1 MKEKPYILIEDLE
14 VRYKNKVVLENI
26 FLEVNK
32 REIVSIVG
40 PNGGGKTTLL
50 KVILGLKDYTKGKVE
65 ILGKPPKEVDKKQI
79 GYLPQKEQTAKN
91 FPISVFETVM
101 MGRYPKLGFFKKP
114 SEKDREIVL
123 ECLKIVKM
131 EHLKDENINK
141 LSGGQRQR
149 VFIARAL
156 AMEPKILIL
165 DEPSTGLDIVAQ
177 EDFYKTL
184 VNIRDTKNMAIL
196 MVSHDIGVVS
206 TFVDKIACLN
216 KTIHYHGKSGNPIPE
231 DVLKK
236 VFGTNIQ
243 ILVHDQHCKG
253 CQRGEDD

>member
-1 MKEKPYILIEDLE
+1 MTEHYIYIEDLE
-14 VRYKNKVVLENI
+14 VRYQNKVVLKDI
-26 FLEVNK
+26 FLTVNK
-32 REIVSIVG
+32 GEIVCIVG

-50 KVILGLKDYTKGKVE
+50 KVILGLKDYTKGKIEV
-65 ILGKPPKEVDKKQI
+65 LGKPPEKVDKKEI
-79 GYLPQKEQTAKN
+79 GYLPQREDSNIN
-91 FPISVFETVM
+91 FPISVFEVVL
-101 MGRYPKLGFFKKP
+101 MGRYPKIGLLKKP
-114 SEKDREIVL
+114 SKKDKEIAF
-123 ECLKIVKM
+123 ESLKLVKM
-131 EHLKDENINK
+131 EKLKNENINK

-184 VNIRDTKNMAIL
+184 VDIKKQKDMAIL

-206 TFVDKIACLN
+206 TYVDRIACLN
-216 KTIHYHGKSGNPIPE
+216 KTIHYHGKSGTPIPGE
-231 DVLKK
+231 VLKK
-236 VFGTNIQ
+236 VFGSNIQ

-253 CQRGEDD
+253 CHRGEQT

>member
-1 MKEKPYILIEDLE
+1 MKKPYILIEDLE
-14 VRYKNKVVLENI
+14 VKYGNKIVLENI
-26 FLEVNK
+26 YLEVNK
-32 REIVSIVG
+32 GEIVCVVG

-50 KVILGLKDYTKGKVE
+50 KVILGLKDYSKGVIEVLGEKPDKVE
-65 ILGKPPKEVDKKQI
+65 KKEI
-79 GYLPQKEQTAKN
+79 GYLPQHENSKTD
-91 FPISVFETVM
+91 FPISVYEVVL
-101 MGRYPKLGFFKKP
+101 MGRYPKLGFLKKP
-114 SEKDREIVL
+114 SEKDKKIVE

-131 EHLKDENINK
+131 EQFKNENINK

-184 VNIRDTKNMAIL
+184 VEIREKKEMAIL

-216 KTIHYHGKSGNPIPE
+216 KTIHYHGKSGEPIPE
-231 DVLKK
+231 NVLKK
-236 VFGTNIQ
+236 VFGSNIQ

-253 CQRGEDD
+253 CHRGEND

>member
-1 MKEKPYILIEDLE
+1 MTKPYILIEDLE
-14 VRYKNKVVLENI
+14 VTYGNKIVLEDI
-26 FLEVNK
+26 YLSVEK
-32 REIVSIVG
+32 GEIVCIVG

-50 KVILGLKDYTKGKVE
+50 KVILGLKDYYKGKVE
-65 ILGKPPKEVDKKQI
+65 VLGKEPKDVDKKEI
-79 GYLPQKEQTAKN
+79 GYLPQRETTVAN
-91 FPISVFETVM
+91 FPISVFETVL
-101 MGRYPKLGFFKKP
+101 MGRYPKIGLLKKP
-114 SEKDREIVL
+114 SKRDKEIAI
-123 ECLKIVKM
+123 ESLKLVKM
-131 EHLKDENINK
+131 ENLKNENINK

-184 VNIRDTKNMAIL
+184 VEIKKQKEIAIL

-216 KTIHYHGKSGNPIPE
+216 KTIHYHGKSGTPIPNE
-231 DVLKK
+231 VLRK
-236 VFGTNIQ
+236 VFGSNIQ

-253 CQRGEDD
+253 CHRGEHD

>member
-1 MKEKPYILIEDLE
+1 MKPYILIEDLE
-14 VRYKNKVVLENI
+14 VKYQQKIVLENI
-26 FLEVNK
+26 YLEVNK
-32 REIVSIVG
+32 GEIVCVVG

-50 KVILGLKDYTKGKVE
+50 KVILGLKDYSKGSVLV
-65 ILGKPPKEVDKKQI
+65 LGKPPEYVDRKEI
-79 GYLPQKEQTAKN
+79 GYLPQQESSARN
-91 FPISVFETVM
+91 FPISVFEVVL
-101 MGRYPKLGFFKKP
+101 MGRYPKIGLLKKP
-114 SEKDREIVL
+114 DKEDKRIVE
-123 ECLKIVKM
+123 ECLKLVKM
-131 EHLKDENINK
+131 EHLKEENINN

-184 VNIRDTKNMAIL
+184 VEIRDKKEMAIL

-216 KTIHYHGKSGNPIPE
+216 RTIHYHGKSGQPIPE

-243 ILVHDQHCKG
+243 ILVHDQHCRG
-253 CQRGEDD
+253 CHRGNND

>member
-1 MKEKPYILIEDLE
+1 MKLPYILIEDLE
-14 VRYKNKVVLENI
+14 VKYHNKIVLKDI
-26 FLEVNK
+26 FLTVNK
-32 REIVSIVG
+32 GEIVCIVG

-50 KVILGLKDYTKGKVE
+50 KVILGLKDYTKGKIEV
-65 ILGKPPKEVDKKQI
+65 LGKPPEKVDKKEI
-79 GYLPQKEQTAKN
+79 GYLPQKEDSNIN
-91 FPISVFETVM
+91 FPISVFEVVL
-101 MGRYPKLGFFKKP
+101 MGRYPKIGFFKKP
-114 SEKDREIVL
+114 TKKDKEIAL
-123 ECLKIVKM
+123 ESLKLVKM
-131 EHLKDENINK
+131 ENLKDENINK

-184 VNIRDTKNMAIL
+184 VNIKKQKDMSIL

-206 TFVDKIACLN
+206 TYVDRIACLN
-216 KTIHYHGKSGNPIPE
+216 KTIHYHGKSGTPIPN

-236 VFGTNIQ
+236 VFGSNIQ

-253 CQRGEDD
+253 CYRGEHD